1 MSRALGRGG
10 TARSDSLE
18 QLKHL
23 TFQLRVV
30 YAQNKAIF
38 TRRFNSLGRT
48 WSGETGQGRAWW
60 DDEKAA
66 RNLARH
72 GVSFEAAR
80 LAFDDPFAVVRED
93 RRRDYS
99 EDRYV
104 LLGMVENHL
113 LAVVHTQRDA
123 RIRIISA
130 RLAEPRERR
139 RYHEENS

>member
-1 MSRALGRGG
+1 MK
-10 TARSDSLE
+10 DHDFE
-18 QLKHL
+18 
-23 TFQLRVV
+23 
-30 YAQNKAIF
+30 
-38 TRRFNSLGRT
+38 
-48 WSGETGQGRAWW
+48 W

-104 LLGMVENHL
+104 LLRMVENHL

>member
-1 MSRALGRGG
+1 MK
-10 TARSDSLE
+10 DHDFE
-18 QLKHL
+18 
-23 TFQLRVV
+23 
-30 YAQNKAIF
+30 
-38 TRRFNSLGRT
+38 
-48 WSGETGQGRAWW
+48 W

-93 RRRDYS
+93 RRRDYG
-99 EDRYV
+99 EDRYI

-113 LAVVHTQRDA
+113 LAIVHTQRDA

>member
-1 MSRALGRGG
+1 MK
-10 TARSDSLE
+10 DHDFE
-18 QLKHL
+18 
-23 TFQLRVV
+23 
-30 YAQNKAIF
+30 
-38 TRRFNSLGRT
+38 
-48 WSGETGQGRAWW
+48 WE
-60 DDEKAA
+60 DEKAA
-66 RNLARH
+66 RKLARH

-80 LAFDDPFAVVRED
+80 LAFDDPFALVRED
-93 RRRDYS
+93 RRRDYG
-99 EDRYV
+99 EDRYI

>member
-1 MSRALGRGG
+1 MK
-10 TARSDSLE
+10 DHDFE
-18 QLKHL
+18 
-23 TFQLRVV
+23 
-30 YAQNKAIF
+30 
-38 TRRFNSLGRT
+38 
-48 WSGETGQGRAWW
+48 W

-93 RRRDYS
+93 RRRDYG
-99 EDRYV
+99 EDRYI

>member
-1 MSRALGRGG
+1 MKDHGF
-10 TARSDSLE
+10 E
-18 QLKHL
+18 
-23 TFQLRVV
+23 
-30 YAQNKAIF
+30 
-38 TRRFNSLGRT
+38 
-48 WSGETGQGRAWW
+48 W

-66 RNLARH
+66 RNLAGH
-72 GVSFEAAR
+72 GVRFEAAR

-93 RRRDYS
+93 RRRDYG
-99 EDRYV
+99 EDRYI

-113 LAVVHTQRDA
+113 LAVVQTQRDA

>member
-1 MSRALGRGG
+1 MK
-10 TARSDSLE
+10 DHDFE
-18 QLKHL
+18 
-23 TFQLRVV
+23 
-30 YAQNKAIF
+30 
-38 TRRFNSLGRT
+38 
-48 WSGETGQGRAWW
+48 W

>member
-1 MSRALGRGG
+1 MK
-10 TARSDSLE
+10 DHDFE
-18 QLKHL
+18 
-23 TFQLRVV
+23 
-30 YAQNKAIF
+30 
-38 TRRFNSLGRT
+38 
-48 WSGETGQGRAWW
+48 W

-72 GVSFEAAR
+72 GVSFDAAR

-93 RRRDYS
+93 RRRDYG
-99 EDRYV
+99 EDRYI

>member
-1 MSRALGRGG
+1 MK
-10 TARSDSLE
+10 DHDFE
-18 QLKHL
+18 
-23 TFQLRVV
+23 
-30 YAQNKAIF
+30 
-38 TRRFNSLGRT
+38 
-48 WSGETGQGRAWW
+48 W

-80 LAFDDPFAVVRED
+80 LAFEDPFAVVRED
-93 RRRDYS
+93 RRRDYG
-99 EDRYV
+99 ENRYV
-104 LLGMVENHL
+104 LLGIVENHL